1 MPTTQ
6 SSFNNLANPDKH
18 VLVKAVP
25 VLDSNGDQTY
35 DENDRPICR
44 LAIVPIGV
52 IQDSTTGID
61 LSDYVTTTS
70 LNTALANYLLK
81 SGGTLTGALSG
92 TTLTLTG
99 TLTGTTATL
108 SGALSA
114 ATTKESVQALSSG
127 SIDCSLGSFFTKTVV
142 AEEALTIALSNM
154 QAGQVISIK
163 LVNGG
168 LGTITYPA
176 DWLWQGGEVPDL
188 QADGTDLIIVSYD
201 GTNYIANAV
210 TELAAVPVSGE

>member
-25 VLDSNGDQTY
+25 VLDGNGEQTY
-35 DENDRPICR
+35 DENNKPICR

-52 IQDSTTGID
+52 IQDNTAGLD
-61 LSDYVTTTS
+61 LSD
-70 LNTALANYLLK
+70 YLLK

-92 TTLTLTG
+92 TTITLTG
-99 TLTGTTATL
+99 T
-108 SGALSA
+108 LSA

-127 SIDCSLGSFFTKTVV
+127 SVDCSLGSFFTKTIV
-142 AEEALTIALSNM
+142 ADESLTLALSNM

-168 LGTITYPA
+168 LGTVTYPA
-176 DWLWQGGEVPDL
+176 TWLWRGGEVPDL
-188 QADGTDLIIVSYD
+188 QTDGADLIVVSYD

-210 TELAAVPVSGE
+210 TELAAVSA